1 MKNMKP
7 KTVLVTGAARG
18 LGLELVRHHLQRGDH
33 VAAWVRSSGPALEA
47 LRSAS
52 PQLLV
57 MQADISRTV
66 QVRQAADTL
75 KQHWQQL
82 DILYNNAGIY
92 RAADLA
98 DLAETDFDQ
107 LSSMYEINAVGAL
120 RVAQQMLPLLHD
132 GSVILNVSS
141 EAGSLGQ
148 CWRKSEYAYAMSKAA
163 LNMGSL
169 ILSRA
174 VKEQGIRVFVV
185 HPGYLKTEMGGPGAT
200 DDTAERAA
208 CLAQI
213 TLNPQK
219 IPADRIYIDHLGQPL
234 PW

>member
-82 DILYNNAGIY
+82 DILYNNAAIQQGWHDNLEEHTQEEWARIFQVNVFALVRLTVKLVHHMRERKWGRIVNLTSGIDKTPQL
-92 RAADLA
+92 AAYGASKWAVDKWTDDLA
-98 DLAETDFDQ
+98 SELKGSGVIVSRLDPGWLSTDLGGPNADNKPETV
-107 LSSMYEINAVGAL
+107 LPGAL
-120 RVAQQMLPLLHD
+120 VPALLADDAEGGQFFRAQEH
-132 GSVILNVSS
+132 
-141 EAGSLGQ
+141 
-148 CWRKSEYAYAMSKAA
+148 REYQ
-163 LNMGSL
+163 L
-169 ILSRA
+169 
-174 VKEQGIRVFVV
+174 
-185 HPGYLKTEMGGPGAT
+185 
-200 DDTAERAA
+200 
-208 CLAQI
+208 
-213 TLNPQK
+213 
-219 IPADRIYIDHLGQPL
+219 
-234 PW
+234 